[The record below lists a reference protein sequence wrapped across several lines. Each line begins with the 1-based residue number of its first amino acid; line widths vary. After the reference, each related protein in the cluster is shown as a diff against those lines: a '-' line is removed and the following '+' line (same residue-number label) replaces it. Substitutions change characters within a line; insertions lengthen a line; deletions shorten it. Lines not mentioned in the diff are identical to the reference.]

1 MITLIIYRSY
11 VILHTLS
18 SSSSVSSKLLEF
30 ASSTKSILFLKSI
43 FTRCE
48 INSRSYLSSYVSSTQ
63 EFWTLVNKSLIFD
76 LSLTFLEVS
85 TFLST
90 VCFSYM
96 VFTLLKLLVYLV
108 SIVSLSLSLDITSDG
123 FATEIIELLSYF
135 DCREYFSFLLSR

>member
-11 VILHTLS
+11 VILQTLS